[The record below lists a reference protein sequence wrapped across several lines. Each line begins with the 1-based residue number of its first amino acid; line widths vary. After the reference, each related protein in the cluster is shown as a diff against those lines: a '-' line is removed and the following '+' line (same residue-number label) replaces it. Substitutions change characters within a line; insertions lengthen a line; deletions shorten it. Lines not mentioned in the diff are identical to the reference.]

1 MRRREVN
8 CQGGLQSQ
16 ANLNKLHRIVR
27 LRRQGG
33 SPLVALLMFRN
44 VLIALQYSL
53 RLLVS

>member
-16 ANLNKLHRIVR
+16 ANLNKLHRFVR

-33 SPLVALLMFRN
+33 SPLVALLMLRN

-53 RLLVS
+53 RLLVA